1 MKKQKQYTVI
11 WRNELF
17 ATSKLDAVEQCLEM
31 IKSNRT
37 VFEVA
42 NGVKGLKELSK
53 SEPLQMI
60 EL

>member
-17 ATSKLDAVEQCLEM
+17 ATSKQDAVEQCLDM
-31 IKSNRT
+31 IKSNKT
-37 VFEVA
+37 VFEIA
-42 NGVKGLKELSK
+42 KGVQGLKELSK
-53 SEPLQMI
+53 LEPLQMI